1 MQKRFCRLALLVCL
15 FSGATLVNPS
25 VITTL
30 NNSDPAPIY
39 DSNFPFAYL
48 YDGTRDFLNRDSS
61 TLWEQG
67 VEFSITPYFDQ
78 ANSGWNKCGAKYPGP
93 DPVNDTNTTG
103 VTPAANTTP
112 TVPVIDRFYL
122 GDIAG
127 RWNILA
133 LLPYGI
139 YNSASDC
146 TPSNQP
152 FVTYCPSLYNCASG
166 STTPCTCASTS
177 CAGNCQTC
185 TDLPS
190 GAYAISSTLAQ
201 IAQDT
206 LECIGGI
213 TAASSTITVP
223 VLNTV
228 QSLLE
233 LQGDGRET
241 FGFLSVKTKFQKR
254 GARFRAAGML
264 TKGFGLSVTTGISHL
279 TNCAEFIDPTAPKP
293 DPAPTYDNASAS
305 TTGLYS
311 YTTAGAI
318 NPFANS
324 TGNTATS
331 TTPTSNTVD
340 ALTHVQWKQVVSC
353 LHTQLMEQ
361 FNPTMAQAIGISLDD
376 YEATSIDDIRGELYW
391 RYMIELNKNNDNA
404 WPDCALMPFLAAGYT
419 LGAAK
424 GIVPDQPL
432 SVAFGNNG
440 HNAGDFNTGISLF
453 FYESCELGF
462 EGGGTFFMKKQ
473 FDGFRVPNNI
483 YQNIIYPYKT
493 SVCVSPGTTWHIGA
507 YLNSRHFDNHFS
519 MHFQYMYINHME
531 DKYTLLYKNNSPSDN
546 QAFNVDRLE
555 DNSAWKTQM
564 CNIALA
570 YDISPGCMVTVKG
583 QMPFS
588 GSNVYKT
595 TTVSFS
601 LEFVH

>member
-1 MQKRFCRLALLVCL
+1 MQKIFCRLALLVCL
-15 FSGATLVNPS
+15 LSGATLVNSS

-67 VEFSITPYFDQ
+67 IEFSITPYFDK
-78 ANSGWNKCGAKYPGP
+78 ANGGWNKCGTKYPGP
-93 DPVNDTNTTG
+93 NPVNDTNTTG
-103 VTPAANTTP
+103 VTPVAGTTP
-112 TVPVIDRFYL
+112 TLPVIDRFYL

-139 YNSASDC
+139 YDAINC
-146 TPSNQP
+146 TSPNQP
-152 FVTYCPSLYNCASG
+152 FITYCPSVYNCG
-166 STTPCTCASTS
+166 PTTNPTAPCTCAGTT
-177 CAGNCQTC
+177 CFGDCQTC

-190 GAYAISSTLAQ
+190 GAYAISNTLAQ

-206 LECIGGI
+206 LACISGI
-213 TAASSTITVP
+213 TGAISTVTPP

-293 DPAPTYDNASAS
+293 DPLPLYDGASAS
-305 TTGLYS
+305 TGLYS
-311 YTTAGAI
+311 YTVAGAI

-324 TGNTATS
+324 TGTS
-331 TTPTSNTVD
+331 SGSSASSNTVD

-361 FNPTMAQAIGISLDD
+361 FNPTMAQAIGINLDD
-376 YEATSIDDIRGELYW
+376 YEATSIDDIRAELYW
-391 RYMIELNKNNDNA
+391 RYMIELNKNNDSA
-404 WPDCALMPFLAAGYT
+404 WPDCALMPFFATSYT

-424 GIVPDQPL
+424 GTNPDQPL

-453 FYESCELGF
+453 FYESCEVGF
-462 EGGGTFFMKKQ
+462 EGGGTFFMKKE

-493 SVCVSPGTTWHIGA
+493 SVCVAPGTTWHIGA

-519 MHFQYMYINHME
+519 MHFQYLYVNHME
-531 DKYTLLYKNNSPSDN
+531 DKYTLLYKNNSPTDIH
-546 QAFNVDRLE
+546 AFNVDRLE
-555 DNSAWKTQM
+555 DNSAWKTQL
-564 CNIALA
+564 CNIALS
-570 YDISPGCMVTVKG
+570 YDVSPGCMITVKG

-588 GSNVYKT
+588 GANVYKT
-595 TTVSFS
+595 NTISFS